1 MASVSPDIEEI
12 IHRFIGLLKKESRV
26 LKVFLYGSYA
36 KGVAGKWSDIDLAII
51 SPDFSEDLFEE
62 RIKLMKLALSV
73 DNRIEPSPFR
83 PEDFDE
89 NNPLVNQI
97 NKWGIEIGTVNR
109 ERESSRLKG
118 ERKRRGKVKGQS
130 SKLQAL
136 IFEPLCPHC
145 LYI

>member
-1 MASVSPDIEEI
+1 MHSGFYDGPYARNTEDFQMVSISPDIEEI
-12 IHRFIGLLKKESRV
+12 IHTFIDLLRKESRV
-26 LKVFLYGSYA
+26 LKVYLYGSYA

-97 NKWGIEIGTVNR
+97 NKWGIEM
-109 ERESSRLKG
+109 S
-118 ERKRRGKVKGQS
+118 
-130 SKLQAL
+130 
-136 IFEPLCPHC
+136 
-145 LYI
+145 